1 MQLFIKRISRNE
13 AVEILNWKYPAPY
26 NFYNNE
32 ENEESIRELLG
43 SSYSVVI
50 DENGR
55 LIGFFCTGDSAQV
68 PAGTKYGAY
77 SETCTDIG
85 LGMKPELTGQ
95 GMGYAFFSFI
105 LRHIHGAYKEVPL
118 RLTVAKFNDRAI
130 RLYEKLGFK
139 RKIEF
144 SNGSTAFMTMI
155 KDS

>member
-1 MQLFIKRISRNE
+1 MELFIQRLSRKQ

-32 ENEESIRELLG
+32 ENEESIKELLG
-43 SSYSVVI
+43 SLYSVVI
-50 DENGR
+50 DENGQI
-55 LIGFFCTGDSAQV
+55 IGFFCTGDSAQV
-68 PAGTKYGAY
+68 PAGNQYGAY
-77 SETCTDIG
+77 SETCIDIG
-85 LGMKPELTGQ
+85 LGMKPELTGK
-95 GMGYAFFSFI
+95 GLGLTFFSFI
-105 LRHIHGAYKEVPL
+105 LGHIQGAYKEVPL

-144 SNGSTAFMTMI
+144 SNGSTEFMTMI